1 MCFGTRTC
9 MRPLLRTHTF
19 HGDADDLAENKLES
33 MYLGWN
39 LIDHVGFGAI
49 IDATGR
55 QHSKLKLINLRNNKI
70 SRCSSGNSIRQRL

>member
-1 MCFGTRTC
+1 
-9 MRPLLRTHTF
+9 
-19 HGDADDLAENKLES
+19 

-49 IDATGR
+49 IDAAGR

-70 SRCSSGNSIRQRL
+70 SRCSSGNSRHPCLRVSVHRQRPTAAAIDLDSARTDA